1 MESYDNNLSDDEYD
15 DEDCLVVIGGQRI
28 PQALS
33 EDITRLCV
41 IRGIRHHL
49 GFAKELHGLLQE
61 FTRALNARDI
71 MNNKVTQNEKYRGF
85 PLLHLVFRN
94 RF

>member
-1 MESYDNNLSDDEYD
+1 MESYKNNLSDDEYD
-15 DEDCLVVIGGQRI
+15 DEDCLVVTGGQCI

-49 GFAKELHGLLQE
+49 GFAKELHGLLRE
-61 FTRALNARDI
+61 CTCALNARNI
-71 MNNKVTQNEKYRGF
+71 MNNKVPKMKNKRGF
-85 PLLHLVFRN
+85 PLLHLVSRN